1 MDGCAGQYKNKN
13 NFINL
18 CHHKEDFAVDA
29 EWNFFATSHGK
40 SACDSIGGTV
50 KQLVTK
56 ASLQRPYTEL
66 ILTADAIVNFY
77 EVNIPGIK
85 FFNVKSEEV
94 SESPVTLQG
103 RFLKART
110 VKGTQQYHRFVSVKK
125 SSLHVYKLSSQEEAR
140 LGTHL
145 IISRSRSGREQ
156 RIHGDKGTELCVL
169 AG

>member
-1 MDGCAGQYKNKN
+1 MNYLKDKFPSIRKVHYFTDGCAGQYKNKN

-40 SACDSIGGTV
+40 SACDSIGDTD

-125 SSLHVYKLSSQEEAR
+125 NLLFMSTNSAVKKRGQTWHTPHHFQK
-140 LGTHL
+140 
-145 IISRSRSGREQ
+145 
-156 RIHGDKGTELCVL
+156 
-169 AG
+169 

>member
-1 MDGCAGQYKNKN
+1 M
-13 NFINL
+13 
-18 CHHKEDFAVDA
+18 E
-29 EWNFFATSHGK
+29 FFATSHGK
-40 SACDSIGGTV
+40 SACDSIGGTD

-110 VKGTQQYHRFVSVKK
+110 VKGTQQYRRFISVKK
-125 SSLHVYKLSSQEEAR
+125 SSLHVYKLRSQEERPDLAHTSS
-140 LGTHL
+140 LPEVEVEESNTSMEIKEQNFLCWLDDSFPCIAIGMVYE
-145 IISRSRSGREQ
+145 IS
-156 RIHGDKGTELCVL
+156 D
-169 AG
+169 